1 MDVGETLKNDKV
13 TETFLEQ
20 ITRLHTEA
28 DPISMYSAIIGR
40 ENSCDELGYF
50 KKLAEFLILQAQTS
64 QVFFASEHFGSSWI
78 KRLNEREMIPGK
90 LVFGNNWLSSL
101 R

>member
-1 MDVGETLKNDKV
+1 LDVGETLKNDKV

-64 QVFFASEHFGSSWI
+64 QVFSHQSILEAVE
-78 KRLNEREMIPGK
+78 LND
-90 LVFGNNWLSSL
+90 
-101 R
+101 

>member
-64 QVFFASEHFGSSWI
+64 QVFSHQSILEAVE
-78 KRLNEREMIPGK
+78 LND
-90 LVFGNNWLSSL
+90 
-101 R
+101 